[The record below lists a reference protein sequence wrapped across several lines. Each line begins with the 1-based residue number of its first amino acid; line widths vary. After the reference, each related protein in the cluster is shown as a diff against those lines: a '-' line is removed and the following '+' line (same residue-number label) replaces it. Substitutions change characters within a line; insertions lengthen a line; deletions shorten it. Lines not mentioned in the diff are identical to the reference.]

1 MRVATE
7 CLKLEPCTPTAKR
20 PCLPAGRVVFH
31 GPRQEILPYFST
43 VGFHPPERK
52 NPADFVQEVSHT
64 DKLLLSGSLPDAWRS
79 TTGMCCGAS
88 TQMGSA
94 LRCAEA
100 ALVQS

>member
-1 MRVATE
+1 MATE
-7 CLKLEPCTPTAKR
+7 CLKLEPHTPTANR

-64 DKLLLSGSLPDAWRS
+64 DKLSLSGSLPHAWGR
-79 TTGMCCGAS
+79 TTGMCGCAS

-94 LRCAEA
+94 LRCVGA
-100 ALVQS
+100 ALVRS